1 MARFLPIAAAATVL
15 CVSGPGVTAQE
26 PKAEAVS
33 IQQVKA
39 AIDRL
44 GDLDFS
50 SRMKAAQT
58 VRRAPAAVASPALVE
73 AVSSHTDGYVRFK
86 ALVLLAGLNDPR
98 AKPLMLDALRDPN
111 DRLRATAYAYFEDHP
126 SADALA
132 FMLPAYEREQSEFVR
147 PSLTRALAAASVSR
161 ASAGTALRRPPA
173 RSASASAG
181 LAADNITRLQS
192 LMRQAVTRGQDLY
205 RSIAIEALGDYKA
218 TYALPDIVKVATVDG
233 PLQDD
238 AALAIGRIGD
248 KSGLEAL
255 AAMQRS
261 ASKTLQPTVAAGIC
275 LLGVNCDSHVG
286 YLVQTLGFAVKNIG
300 FQELLR
306 STATG
311 LAAVAAAGNAD
322 ALTALFNAGI
332 PARDPARAPIAL
344 AVGEVAIRNPAFLL
358 RWFETRKDQAEVTSL
373 LAESF
378 DMLEEHYE
386 EERFYVTVRRAY
398 WQAPEGSASRR
409 AAGTLIGKL
418 EF

>member
-1 MARFLPIAAAATVL
+1 MASWLPVAAAATVL
-15 CVSGPGVTAQE
+15 SVSALAATAQE

-58 VRRAPAAVASPALVE
+58 VRRAPATVASPALVE

-161 ASAGTALRRPPA
+161 ASAGSALRRPAA
-173 RSASASAG
+173 RGAG
-181 LAADNITRLQS
+181 AGVPTDNITRLQT

-218 TYALPDIVKVATVDG
+218 TYALPDIVKVATLDG

-248 KSGLEAL
+248 KSGLETL

-306 STATG
+306 STATS

-322 ALTALFNAGI
+322 ALTALFDAGL

-358 RWFETRKDQAEVTSL
+358 RWFQTRRDQAEVTSL

-398 WQAPEGSASRR
+398 WQAPEGSTTRR

>member
-1 MARFLPIAAAATVL
+1 MARLLPIAAAATVL
-15 CVSGPGVTAQE
+15 FVSALAVTAQE

-33 IQQVKA
+33 MQQVKA
-39 AIDRL
+39 AVDRL

-58 VRRAPAAVASPALVE
+58 VRRAPAAIASPALVE

-161 ASAGTALRRPPA
+161 ASAGPALGRPPA
-173 RSASASAG
+173 RGAG
-181 LAADNITRLQS
+181 SGLPADNVTRLQT
-192 LMRQAVTRGQDLY
+192 LMRQAVTRGQDFF
-205 RSIAIEALGDYKA
+205 RSIAIEALGDHKA
-218 TYALPDIVKVATVDG
+218 TYALPEIVKVATLDG

-248 KSGLEAL
+248 KSGLETL

-286 YLVQTLGFAVKNIG
+286 YLVQTLGFAVKNLG

-322 ALTALFNAGI
+322 ALTALFAAGI

-358 RWFETRKDQAEVTSL
+358 RWFETRRDQAEVTSL

-398 WQAPEGSASRR
+398 WQAPEGSATRR
-409 AAGTLIGKL
+409 SAGTLIGKL

>member
-1 MARFLPIAAAATVL
+1 MARLLALAAAATVL
-15 CVSGPGVTAQE
+15 SIGAMAVTAQE

-58 VRRAPAAVASPALVE
+58 VRRAPAAVASPALIE
-73 AVSSHTDGYVRFK
+73 AVSSHADGYVRFK

-111 DRLRATAYAYFEDHP
+111 DRLRSTAYAYFEDHP

-147 PSLTRALAAASVSR
+147 PSLTRALAAASVSK
-161 ASAGTALRRPPA
+161 ASAGPALGRSPA
-173 RSASASAG
+173 RPGAPG
-181 LAADNITRLQS
+181 LPADNVTRLQA
-192 LMRQAVTRGQDLY
+192 LMRQAVTRGQDFF
-205 RSIAIEALGDYKA
+205 RSIAIEALGDHKA
-218 TYALPDIVKVATVDG
+218 TYALPDIIAVATLEG

-248 KSGLEAL
+248 KSGLETL

-275 LLGVNCDSHVG
+275 LLGVNCESHVG
-286 YLVQTLGFAVKNIG
+286 YLVQTLGFAVKNVG

-322 ALTALFNAGI
+322 ALTALFDAGI

-344 AVGEVAIRNPAFLL
+344 AVGEVAIRNPSFLL

-398 WQAPEGSASRR
+398 WQSPEGSAARK

>member
-1 MARFLPIAAAATVL
+1 MARLLALAAAATVL
-15 CVSGPGVTAQE
+15 SFTASAVTAQE

-33 IQQVKA
+33 VQQVKA

-147 PSLTRALAAASVSR
+147 PSLTRALAAASVSG
-161 ASAGTALRRPPA
+161 ASARPAPGRPPA
-173 RSASASAG
+173 RGGASG
-181 LAADNITRLQS
+181 LPADNVTRLQT
-192 LMRQAVTRGQDLY
+192 LMRQAVTRGQDFF
-205 RSIAIEALGDYKA
+205 RSIAIEALGDHKA
-218 TYALPDIVKVATVDG
+218 TYALPDIVRVAAVDG

-322 ALTALFNAGI
+322 ALTALFDAGI

-358 RWFETRKDQAEVTSL
+358 RWFATRKDQAEVTSL

-398 WQAPEGSASRR
+398 WQAPEGSPARR

>member
-1 MARFLPIAAAATVL
+1 MSRLLPIAVAAAVATVSTL
-15 CVSGPGVTAQE
+15 VSAAQE

-58 VRRAPAAVASPALVE
+58 VRRGPGALASPALVE

-111 DRLRATAYAYFEDHP
+111 DRLRSTAYAYFEDHP

-147 PSLTRALAAASVSR
+147 PSLTRALAAASMSR
-161 ASAGTALRRPPA
+161 ATAGTPLGRPLA
-173 RSASASAG
+173 RGAG
-181 LAADNITRLQS
+181 ARAGVPADNVTRLQT

-218 TYALPDIVKVATVDG
+218 TYALPDIVKVAALDG

-255 AAMQRS
+255 AAMQRK
-261 ASKTLQPTVAAGIC
+261 ASKTLQPTIAAGIC
-275 LLGVNCDSHVG
+275 LLGVNCESHVG
-286 YLVQTLGFAVKNIG
+286 FLVQTLRFAVKNVG

-306 STATG
+306 STSTG

-322 ALTALFNAGI
+322 ALTALAEAGI

-358 RWFETRKDQAEVTSL
+358 RWFETRQDQPDVASL

-386 EERFYVTVRRAY
+386 EERFYVTVRRSY
-398 WQAPEGSASRR
+398 WQAPDGSATRR
-409 AAGTLIGKL
+409 AAGALIGKL

>member
-1 MARFLPIAAAATVL
+1 MARLLPIAAAATILFVGVL
-15 CVSGPGVTAQE
+15 AVTAQE

-39 AIDRL
+39 AIDHL

-161 ASAGTALRRPPA
+161 ADAGPAPGRPPA
-173 RSASASAG
+173 RAG
-181 LAADNITRLQS
+181 APGLPADNVTRLQT
-192 LMRQAVTRGQDLY
+192 LMRQAVTRGQDFF
-205 RSIAIEALGDYKA
+205 RSIAIEALGDHKA
-218 TYALPDIVKVATVDG
+218 TYALPDIVRVATVDG

-248 KSGLEAL
+248 KSGLETL

-275 LLGVNCDSHVG
+275 LLGVNCGSHVG

-311 LAAVAAAGNAD
+311 LAAVAAAGNAE
-322 ALTALFNAGI
+322 ALTALFDAGI

-358 RWFETRKDQAEVTSL
+358 RWFETRQDQAEVTSL

-398 WQAPEGSASRR
+398 WQAPEASAARR

>member
-1 MARFLPIAAAATVL
+1 MARLLALAAAATVL
-15 CVSGPGVTAQE
+15 SFSAPAVTAQE

-50 SRMKAAQT
+50 LRMKAAQT

-147 PSLTRALAAASVSR
+147 PSLTRALAAASVSG
-161 ASAGTALRRPPA
+161 ASAGPAPGRPPA
-173 RSASASAG
+173 RGGASGLPAG
-181 LAADNITRLQS
+181 NVTRLQT
-192 LMRQAVTRGQDLY
+192 LMRQAVTRGQDFF
-205 RSIAIEALGDYKA
+205 RSIAIEALGDHKA
-218 TYALPDIVKVATVDG
+218 AYALPDIVRVAAVDG

-306 STATG
+306 STSTG

-322 ALTALFNAGI
+322 ALTALFDAGI
-332 PARDPARAPIAL
+332 PSRDPARAPIAL

-398 WQAPEGSASRR
+398 WQAPEGSSARR